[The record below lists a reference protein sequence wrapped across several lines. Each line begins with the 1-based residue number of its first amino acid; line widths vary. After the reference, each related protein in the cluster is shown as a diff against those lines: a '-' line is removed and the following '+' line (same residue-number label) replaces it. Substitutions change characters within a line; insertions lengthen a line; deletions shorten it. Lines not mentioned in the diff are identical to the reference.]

1 MKTPRE
7 MLLKHHR
14 AAEPALDAIRQRVVT
29 KLMPNVPSSPGSI
42 LKLLWTELI
51 LPCRRVWLSLAVV
64 WMVILVL
71 NNDRIGPAFAERSH
85 SDAHARSPQVMA
97 ILDEELKLRN
107 ELLLLSGLRPIVL
120 RRDHGTRPRS
130 AVRVPFVTV

>member
-71 NNDRIGPAFAERSH
+71 NFEERAPGTDEASRVVV
-85 SDAHARSPQVMA
+85 SNISPQTLA
-97 ILDEELKLRN
+97 ILAEQWRLQD
-107 ELLLLSGLRPIVL
+107 ELLMDVDPPRPP
-120 RRDHGTRPRS
+120 RREDPILRPRS
-130 AVRVPFVTV
+130 EYRGTAPTT